1 MGFGEQTEDRD
12 LPHYIV
18 VGTEHPDGGTGYYAA
33 TRAGLKRVSR
43 VFRDQQDAIDA
54 AEEHSRFYENW
65 LRGQAAIMRESEE
78 AEVRIRDKGPEPT
91 GLYGKPHPT
100 QPGRSDIIG
109 RGTTMEDLMYI
120 DPVLNEDEDE
130 EPAYRRVKTPVED
143 VDYFITGDRVVTD
156 DGIRPAKASDYFTG
170 VYGNVA
176 LGMEAPYPLKLS
188 EDQTEKVASAL
199 LTFNLLGFRVRLER
213 IHD

>member
-33 TRAGLKRVSR
+33 TRAGLVRVTP
-43 VFRDQQDAIDA
+43 VLHNQAIA
-54 AEEHSRFYENW
+54 ASF
-65 LRGQAAIMRESEE
+65 
-78 AEVRIRDKGPEPT
+78 AEMYDR
-91 GLYGKPHPT
+91 
-100 QPGRSDIIG
+100 QM

-120 DPVLNEDEDE
+120 DPVLEEDE
-130 EPAYRRVKTPVED
+130 EPEYRRVKTPVAD
-143 VDYFITGDRVVTD
+143 ADYFIAAG
-156 DGIRPAKASDYFTG
+156 
-170 VYGNVA
+170 GNVA
-176 LGMEAPYPLKLS
+176 LGVEAPHPLNLS
-188 EDQTEKVASAL
+188 EEQTTKVASAL

>member
-54 AEEHSRFYENW
+54 AEEHSRFYEHW
-65 LRGQAAIMRESEE
+65 LRGRDALMRESEE

-120 DPVLNEDEDE
+120 DPVLNEDE
-130 EPAYRRVKTPVED
+130 EPEYRRVKTPVAEAN
-143 VDYFITGDRVVTD
+143 YF
-156 DGIRPAKASDYFTG
+156 AG

-176 LGMEAPYPLKLS
+176 LGMEAPYPLNLS
-188 EDQTEKVASAL
+188 EEQTTKVASAL

-213 IHD
+213 IHG

>member
-33 TRAGLKRVSR
+33 TRAGLERVSR

-54 AEEHSRFYENW
+54 AEEYSRVYENW
-65 LRGQAAIMRESEE
+65 LRAKAAIMRESEE
-78 AEVRIRDKGPEPT
+78 AEVRIRDKGPEPKN
-91 GLYGKPHPT
+91 LYGKPHPT
-100 QPGRSDIIG
+100 QPGRSDVLG
-109 RGTTMEDLMYI
+109 RGTTLEDLMYI
-120 DPVLNEDEDE
+120 DPVLTEDE
-130 EPAYRRVKTPVED
+130 EPEYRRIKTPEEEAE
-143 VDYFITGDRVVTD
+143 YFSAAG
-156 DGIRPAKASDYFTG
+156 AA
-170 VYGNVA
+170 VA
-176 LGMEAPYPLKLS
+176 LGVEAPYPLNLS
-188 EDQTEKVASAL
+188 EDQTKKVASAL

>member
-33 TRAGLKRVSR
+33 SRAGLERVSR

-54 AEEHSRFYENW
+54 AEEHSRVYENW
-65 LRGQAAIMRESEE
+65 LRARAAIVRESEE

-100 QPGRSDIIG
+100 QPGRSDVLG
-109 RGTTMEDLMYI
+109 RGVTMEDLMYK
-120 DPVLNEDEDE
+120 DPVLEDE
-130 EPAYRRVKTPVED
+130 EPEYRRIKTPVED
-143 VDYFITGDRVVTD
+143 AGYFIAG
-156 DGIRPAKASDYFTG
+156 A
-170 VYGNVA
+170 GNVA
-176 LGMEAPYPLKLS
+176 LGVEAPYPLNLS
-188 EDQTEKVASAL
+188 AEQTASAASAL

>member
-54 AEEHSRFYENW
+54 AEEHSRSYEHW
-65 LRGQAAIMRESEE
+65 LRARAAIMRESEG

-100 QPGRSDIIG
+100 QPGRSDVLG

-130 EPAYRRVKTPVED
+130 EPEYRRVKTPVED
-143 VDYFITGDRVVTD
+143 VDYFTGMYGDVD
-156 DGIRPAKASDYFTG
+156 LG
-170 VYGNVA
+170 V
-176 LGMEAPYPLKLS
+176 EAPYPLNPS
-188 EDQTEKVASAL
+188 EDQTVKVASAI
-199 LTFNLLGFRVRLER
+199 LTLNLLGFRVRLER

>member
-33 TRAGLKRVSR
+33 SRAGLKRVSR
-43 VFRDQQDAIDA
+43 IFRDQQDAINA
-54 AEEHSRFYENW
+54 AEEHSRFYERW
-65 LRGQAAIMRESEE
+65 LQSGDVEG
-78 AEVRIRDKGPEPT
+78 AEVLIRDRGPEPT

-100 QPGRSDIIG
+100 QPGRSDVLG
-109 RGTTMEDLMYI
+109 RGMTMEDLMYK
-120 DPVLNEDEDE
+120 DPVLEEEDE
-130 EPAYRRVKTPVED
+130 EPEYRRIKTPVEEAE
-143 VDYFITGDRVVTD
+143 YFSAAG
-156 DGIRPAKASDYFTG
+156 AA
-170 VYGNVA
+170 VA
-176 LGMEAPYPLKLS
+176 LGMEAPYPLNLS
-188 EDQTEKVASAL
+188 EEQTASAASAL